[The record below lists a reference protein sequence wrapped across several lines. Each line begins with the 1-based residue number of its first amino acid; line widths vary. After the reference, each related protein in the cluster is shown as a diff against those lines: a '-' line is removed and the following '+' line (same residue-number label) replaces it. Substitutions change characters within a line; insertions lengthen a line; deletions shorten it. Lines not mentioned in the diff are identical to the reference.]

1 MWIHTKE
8 EDMPTITMIN
18 GMERF
23 NAHVWREVS
32 ALLQKDSVAVRILR
46 FHDGHVR
53 NQDDALA
60 HAIGEADV
68 VFISL
73 INDRDDADWLTAQIK
88 RSGVRTVF
96 AYDSMPE
103 VMGLTQVGDYR
114 IDSSKNTSMSKPMQA
129 ILRVITKGRDE
140 DTWYAH
146 SKLTNAVS
154 KLLPLMPAKRKD
166 FRTWLSVNIYWN
178 QPDAVNLSQMIRLI
192 LRECLN
198 VKVSVAPVRTL
209 PQMGCFHPD
218 SEELFADNNAYI
230 RWALK
235 TKRYRRGQPLVVL
248 LVFRK
253 HLFQQQTYPHD
264 LIRALE
270 SKSLAVLPIFVSGT
284 ETHVALR
291 DWVAKEKVD
300 FVISSLGFSRV
311 SGLAGSTSP
320 EANHDILVE
329 IMSGI
334 DVPYMVA
341 QPLLMQSLSDWQG
354 RGVSPMQS
362 VNLFDLPEMDGSI
375 SPIVIGAIK
384 DDSIVT
390 IPDRIERVATIAE
403 RWVLLRRKPPQE
415 RRVAIVLYN
424 YPPGQ
429 GRLGTAALLNVP
441 ATVHSL
447 VTRLKKENYKVAH
460 LPESVAE
467 LTKRLSAMEGGQG
480 EHVSLAVA
488 QMREIIPDRVLHRI
502 DSKWGPAPGVIAPKG
517 SHEIR
522 LDGFELGNVFVA
534 LQPPLGVPGDP
545 MRMLFD
551 HEYVPHHQFLAFYRF
566 LIDVWHADAIVHV
579 GMHGTAEWLPGL
591 QLGLTD
597 DCWPDIVMG
606 DIPQLYLYPLNNPA
620 EANIAKRR
628 GGATVISHLIP
639 PYARAGLSKQLA
651 QLRAEMTNNASL
663 ETVTGMLPELAPV
676 AGEST
681 PAYMA
686 RAMRY
691 LDDLEQRLILDGLHV
706 LGAHMSRDRA
716 QALLESALDVP
727 RSGQPGLMQHILEA
741 GIDTASAPAVRA
753 AFVAHVVLGRDVLDA
768 FWRNYFG
775 KKAPEN
781 MQKIVD
787 HGREILVRLEESGDE
802 LDVVMHAL
810 NGGYVLPGK
819 GSDPIRAGAAGLPS
833 GRNLHS
839 IDPWMLPSD
848 VALAR
853 GLQLAE
859 ELIASHLA
867 ESGSMPATV
876 ALTLWALDTIKT
888 EGESIGVVLGLIG
901 AASVRDSQGKIY
913 RFDLI
918 PLNKLGRAR
927 VDVVLNISCIF
938 RDSFQMHIDLIDDLI
953 VRAASCGE
961 PMDKNPIAAHVA
973 ELQKKGQTFESATA
987 RLFTQA
993 PGEYGTGVEMVVEES
1008 QWDNR
1013 ADLASIY
1020 VQRSGFAYGGK
1031 RGGQTAQTTYRSLL
1045 RTVEHVFQTID
1056 SVEYGL
1062 TDMQHYYGHS
1072 GAVQLA
1078 ASFES
1083 GKNVNL
1089 SYAET
1094 FTGKT
1099 TFTKAKQMVSIE
1111 VRTKVLNPRWFE
1123 PLLAQGYAGATEIA
1137 NHVPNVFG
1145 WGAVGDSVEKWVF
1158 DGMAQTYILDE
1169 DVQRRFVAA
1178 NPLAA
1183 KAAVQ
1188 RLLEANGRG
1197 IWNCDPTMLVQLQQ
1211 IYADLEDRLGVV
1223 VA

>member
-1 MWIHTKE
+1 
-8 EDMPTITMIN
+8 MPTITMIN

-23 NAHVWREVS
+23 NAHVWHEVS
-32 ALLQKDSVAVRILR
+32 ALLQKDGVAVRILR

-53 NQDDALA
+53 NQDEALA
-60 HAIGEADV
+60 RAIGEADV

-73 INDRDDADWLTAQIK
+73 INDREDADWLTAQLK

-96 AYDSMPE
+96 AYESMPE

-114 IDSSKNTSMSKPMQA
+114 IDSSKNSSMPKPMQA
-129 ILRVITKGRDE
+129 ILRLITKGRDE
-140 DTWYAH
+140 DTLYAYT
-146 SKLTNAVS
+146 KLTKAAS
-154 KLLPLMPAKRKD
+154 KLLPLMPAKLKD

-178 QPDAVNLSQMIRLI
+178 QPDAVNLSQMICLI
-192 LRECLN
+192 LRDCLN
-198 VKVSVAPVRTL
+198 VKVSVAPVRTI

-218 SEELFADNNAYI
+218 TTELFADNNEYI

-235 TKRYRRGQPLVVL
+235 TKRYRRGQPLVAL

-253 HLFQQQTYPHD
+253 HLLQQQTYPND

-270 SKSLAVLPIFVSGT
+270 SKNLAVLPIFVSGI
-284 ETHVALR
+284 EAHVALR

-300 FVISSLGFSRV
+300 FVISTMGFSV
-311 SGLAGSTSP
+311 VGGPAGSTRP
-320 EANHDILVE
+320 GANHDISAE

-341 QPLLMQSLSDWQG
+341 QPLLMQSLSDWKSK
-354 RGVSPMQS
+354 GVSPMQS
-362 VNLFDLPEMDGSI
+362 VILYDLPEMDGSI
-375 SPIVIGAIK
+375 SPIVIGAIE
-384 DDSIVT
+384 DNSIVT

-403 RWVLLRRKPPQE
+403 RWVRLRRKPPQE
-415 RRVAIVLYN
+415 RRVAMVLYN
-424 YPPGQ
+424 YPPGL

-441 ATVHSL
+441 ATLHSL
-447 VTRLKKENYKVAH
+447 LTRLKKENYKVAN

-467 LTKRLSAMEGGQG
+467 LTKRVAAMEGGQG
-480 EHVSLAVA
+480 DHVAFAVA
-488 QMREIIPDRVLHRI
+488 QMREVIPDGLLRRI
-502 DSKWGPAPGVIAPKG
+502 DNKWGAAPGEIAPKG
-517 SHEIR
+517 RDAIR
-522 LDGFELGNVFVA
+522 LDGFEMGNVFVGV
-534 LQPPLGVPGDP
+534 QPPLGVPGDP

-551 HEYVPHHQFLAFYRF
+551 HEYAPHHQFLAFYRY
-566 LIDVWHADAIVHV
+566 LIDVWQADAIVHV

-591 QLGLTD
+591 QLGLTG

-639 PYARAGLSKQLA
+639 PYARAGLYKQLA
-651 QLRAEMTNNASL
+651 QLRVELANNPSL
-663 ETVTGMLPELAPV
+663 ETVTGMLPELVPT

-686 RAMRY
+686 RVTRY

-716 QALLESALDVP
+716 QALLESTLDVP

-753 AFVAHVVLGRDVLDA
+753 AFVERVVLGREALDA
-768 FWRNYFG
+768 FWRNYYG
-775 KKAPEN
+775 KTAPAN
-781 MQKIVD
+781 LQKIVD

-802 LDVVMHAL
+802 LDVVVHAL

-833 GRNLHS
+833 GRNIHS
-839 IDPWMLPSD
+839 IDPWRLPSD
-848 VALAR
+848 AAMTR
-853 GLQLAE
+853 GLQMAE
-859 ELIASHLA
+859 QLIAAHVA
-867 ESGSMPATV
+867 ENGSMPKTV
-876 ALTLWALDTIKT
+876 ALTLWALDTIKS

-901 AASVRDSQGKIY
+901 AEPVRDGQGKIY

-927 VDVVLNISCIF
+927 VDVVLDISSIF
-938 RDSFQMHIDLIDDLI
+938 RDNFQMQLDLIDDLVI
-953 VRAASCGE
+953 RAAKSGE
-961 PMDKNPIAAHVA
+961 PADKNPIAAHVA
-973 ELQKKGQTFESATA
+973 AMQKQGQTFEAATA

-993 PGEYGTGVEMVVEES
+993 PGEYGTGVDMVVDES

-1031 RGGQTAQTTYRSLL
+1031 RGGEAAQATYRSLL
-1045 RTVEHVFQTID
+1045 GTVEHVFQAID

-1083 GKNVNL
+1083 GKNVSL
-1089 SYAET
+1089 SYAES

-1099 TFTKAKQMVSIE
+1099 TLTKAKQMVSME

-1137 NHVPNVFG
+1137 NRFTNVFG
-1145 WGAVGDSVEKWVF
+1145 WGAVGDSVENWVF
-1158 DGMAQTYILDE
+1158 DGMAQTFILDE
-1169 DVQRRFVAA
+1169 DVQRRFAAA
-1178 NPLAA
+1178 NPHAA

-1188 RLLEANGRG
+1188 RLLEASGRG
-1197 IWNCDPTMLVQLQQ
+1197 MWNCDPAMLAQLQQ
-1211 IYADLEDRLGVV
+1211 IYADLEDRLEGVV
-1223 VA
+1223 A